1 MTTVKILTNENIV
14 ESKHRFA
21 VVAAK
26 SDEGW
31 VLVRHRCR
39 DTWEIPGGHI
49 EAGEAPI
56 DAAKRELFEE
66 TGAVDYDIKE
76 ISSYSVD
83 IDGAVTYG
91 KLYFASVRAFEEIP
105 AESEI
110 AERAYFPA
118 LPADLAYP
126 EIQPPL
132 YAAVQ
137 WWLNLQTSS
146 NELWDVLDENRNP
159 TGRLHRRGDFL
170 KKGDYHLAV
179 LILLENSKGEFL
191 ITKRAPNKGYGNM
204 WETTGGSAVAGD
216 NSLRAA
222 VREVKEE
229 TGFDINAEDGKLVN
243 TWQSSEMFVDVWHFK
258 CELDPANAVLQEGE
272 TCGIMYASAE
282 KIEELYQAGKFV
294 AGSYREIKRATE
306 KRNG

>member
-1 MTTVKILTNENIV
+1 
-14 ESKHRFA
+14 
-21 VVAAK
+21 
-26 SDEGW
+26 
-31 VLVRHRCR
+31 
-39 DTWEIPGGHI
+39 
-49 EAGEAPI
+49 
-56 DAAKRELFEE
+56 
-66 TGAVDYDIKE
+66 
-76 ISSYSVD
+76 
-83 IDGAVTYG
+83 GAVTYG
-91 KLYFASVRAFEEIP
+91 KLYFASVRAFAEIP
-105 AESEI
+105 KGSEI
-110 AERAYFPA
+110 AEKGYFTA
-118 LPADLAYP
+118 LPAELAYP

-146 NELWDVLDENRNP
+146 NELWDVLDENGNP

-216 NSLRAA
+216 SSLRAA

-282 KIEELYQAGKFV
+282 KIEELYQAGEFV
-294 AGSYREIKRATE
+294 GGSYNELMKVIKGRA
-306 KRNG
+306 

>member
-1 MTTVKILTNENIV
+1 
-14 ESKHRFA
+14 
-21 VVAAK
+21 
-26 SDEGW
+26 
-31 VLVRHRCR
+31 
-39 DTWEIPGGHI
+39 GHI
-49 EAGEAPI
+49 EAGETPLE
-56 DAAKRELFEE
+56 AAKRELFEE

-91 KLYFASVRAFEEIP
+91 KLYFASVRAFAEIP
-105 AESEI
+105 ADSEI

-216 NSLRAA
+216 SSLRAA

-282 KIEELYQAGKFV
+282 KIEELYQAGEFV
-294 AGSYREIKRATE
+294 GGSYNELMKVIKGRA
-306 KRNG
+306 

>member
-1 MTTVKILTNENIV
+1 MTKVEIHRTEKIEDDRL
-14 ESKHRFA
+14 KFA
-21 VVAAK
+21 VVAVK
-26 SDEGW
+26 HGERW
-31 VLVRHRCR
+31 VLVRHKSR

-49 EAGEAPI
+49 EAGETPLE
-56 DAAKRELFEE
+56 AAKRELFEE

-76 ISSYSVD
+76 ISSYYVD
-83 IDGAVTYG
+83 VDGVISYG
-91 KLYFASVRAFEEIP
+91 KLYFASVRAFAEIP
-105 AESEI
+105 ATSEI
-110 AERAYFPA
+110 AEKAYFPA
-118 LPADLAYP
+118 LPAELAYP

-216 NSLRAA
+216 SSLRAA

-282 KIEELYQAGKFV
+282 KIEELYQAGEFV
-294 AGSYREIKRATE
+294 GGSYNELMKVIKGRA
-306 KRNG
+306 

>member
-1 MTTVKILTNENIV
+1 VTTVKILTNENI
-14 ESKHRFA
+14 EENKHRFA
-21 VVAAK
+21 VVAARC
-26 SDEGW
+26 DEGW
-31 VLVRHRCR
+31 VLVRHRSR

-49 EAGEAPI
+49 EAGEAPLE
-56 DAAKRELFEE
+56 AAKRELFEE

-91 KLYFASVRAFEEIP
+91 KLYFASVRSFAEIP
-105 AESEI
+105 KGSEI
-110 AERAYFPA
+110 AEKGCFSA
-118 LPADLAYP
+118 LPAELAYP

-216 NSLRAA
+216 SPLRAA

-258 CELDPANAVLQEGE
+258 CELDPAKAVLQEGE

-282 KIEELYQAGKFV
+282 KIEELYQAGEFV
-294 AGSYREIKRATE
+294 GGSYNELMKVIKGRA
-306 KRNG
+306 